1 MVGILFLLFLLLI
14 CLLVAAAWLIPY
26 VLIPYGLLR
35 AFFRSEWAPPAL
47 KQVVGWTLGVLALLG
62 MGLLG
67 WRWQQRTQVQAE
79 AENWRCRPP
88 LLLTAH
94 QPGLR
99 PFPLGRGTI
108 ELARYDAKR
117 QLVVSGDLPIEGRLR
132 ASFSAGP
139 GGASPYE
146 TNQVTVST
154 DAGAATQAT
163 GWSVYD
169 PATRR
174 VSGAF
179 RCVLP
184 SGRALSVTFPAT
196 STVGQ

>member
-1 MVGILFLLFLLLI
+1 MEGILLLLFLLLL
-14 CLLVAAAWLIPY
+14 CLFIAAVWLIPY

-35 AFFRSEWAPPAL
+35 TFFRSEWAPPAL
-47 KQVVGWTLGVLALLG
+47 KRVVGWSLGVLGLLVVG
-62 MGLLG
+62 MLG
-67 WRWQQRTQVQAE
+67 WRWQQRTQVQVA
-79 AENWRCRPP
+79 ADNWRRRPP

-108 ELARYDAKR
+108 ELARYDANR
-117 QLVVSGDLPIEGRLR
+117 QLVVSGDLPVEGRLR
-132 ASFSAGP
+132 ARFSAGP
-139 GGASPYE
+139 GAASRYE
-146 TNQVTVST
+146 TNQVAVTT

-163 GWSVYD
+163 GWSMYD